1 MCDNIS
7 LFSVIF
13 YKIDLTKWR
22 MCEMQE
28 KNNYKVKVYD
38 KNGKTKYEVMCTTMH
53 GAEKLYNE
61 ICGKDPNIP
70 RPTLWKLTD
79 DGWKGIM

>member
-1 MCDNIS
+1 
-7 LFSVIF
+7 
-13 YKIDLTKWR
+13 
-22 MCEMQE
+22 MQE

-38 KNGKTKYEVMCTTMH
+38 KNEKTKYEVMCTTMR

-61 ICGKDPNIP
+61 LCGKDPNIP

-79 DGWKGIM
+79 DGWKGIMQKSKKFVTKKYLRASSDVPMSLS

>member
-1 MCDNIS
+1 
-7 LFSVIF
+7 
-13 YKIDLTKWR
+13 
-22 MCEMQE
+22 MQE

-38 KNGKTKYEVMCTTMH
+38 ENGKTKYEVMCTTMR

-61 ICGKDPNIP
+61 LCGKDPNIP